1 MAKSKTELRAWLDGL
16 VSEAA
21 EQSRLYDSSI
31 NKLYSCLSSLYI
43 WWREAKQI
51 DGFLDE
57 LYEELNIKTK
67 KKNEENFVRVIR
79 LAWRIDWDGN
89 RGASLQKWAKALK
102 EIHHEYETNKD
113 RYKVNSVDLLALYIR
128 KNGGVSGLIKDK
140 SESDDETNDVE
151 DKNKK
156 PTKKKNKSQRQKEN
170 EARLKER
177 NKELAEL
184 YFENEAKAITKLDLN
199 SVSVAINDKDYAIAL
214 IRKKSDGYQV
224 LSITENDDLIADAMV
239 RTYRRQHDSAP
250 MTLRVI
256 NEIIQTQAYPYEFE
270 KFRPSLSLRSKV
282 KDENNKPMKQIR
294 RLVYRASE
302 KDFLLSENRADCS
315 VVTVAKPRT
324 FTLNVKEDIF
334 LSANDRNFLEQEI
347 IQRKNLAFYEIV
359 GNKELI
365 ENKDDSVKASHYIKC
380 KYKIDG
386 YIRNLYFYK
395 TSTIK
400 QESKQQAIFKPKE
413 APTWKAEISKEWLSQ
428 FNVRFL
434 LSWLRSFGTSVN
446 QRRNQVLR
454 LDVGKQLAVNF
465 DGENGVFSRS
475 IKDFTKMNHAEGKD
489 LKLHFHARDLIPTLH
504 SLAEQDIVGSIHLAA
519 SEHALV
525 IQYKT
530 AICEYSIA
538 IPTTKKNGTR
548 NKQAFASKGVN

>member
-1 MAKSKTELRAWLDGL
+1 MAKSKSELRAWLDGL
-16 VSEAA
+16 ASDASEQA
-21 EQSRLYDSSI
+21 RLYDSSI
-31 NKLYSCLSSLYI
+31 NKLYSCLSSLYV

-51 DGFLDE
+51 EGFLDE

-67 KKNEENFVRVIR
+67 RNNEENFVRVIR
-79 LAWRIDWDGN
+79 LAWRIDWDGS

-151 DKNKK
+151 EKDKKLSR
-156 PTKKKNKSQRQKEN
+156 KKNKSQRQKEN

-199 SVSVAINDKDYAIAL
+199 NVSVAINDKAYAIAL

-224 LSITENDDLIADAMV
+224 LSITENDDLITDAMV

-250 MTLRVI
+250 MTLRVV
-256 NEIIQTQAYPYEFE
+256 NEIIQTQSYPIEFE
-270 KFRPSLSLRSKV
+270 KFRHSLSLRSKI

-294 RLVYRASE
+294 RLIYRANE

-315 VVTVAKPRT
+315 VVTVAKPRD
-324 FTLNVKEDIF
+324 FMLNVKEDIF
-334 LSANDRNFLEQEI
+334 LSANDRNFIEQEI
-347 IQRKNLAFYEIV
+347 IQKRNLAFYEIV
-359 GNKELI
+359 GKKELI
-365 ENKDDSVKASHYIKC
+365 ENKDDTVKASHYIEC

-400 QESKQQAIFKPKE
+400 QDSKQQATFNPSEKPK
-413 APTWKAEISKEWLSQ
+413 WRAEINKEWVAQ

-434 LSWLRSFGTSVN
+434 VSWLRSFGSSVN
-446 QRRNQVLR
+446 QRRNQVIR
-454 LDVGKQLAVNF
+454 IDVGRNLSVHY
-465 DGENGVFSRS
+465 DGENGVFARH
-475 IKDFTKMNHAEGKD
+475 IKDFTKMNRAEGSE
-489 LKLHFHARDLIPTLH
+489 LRLHFHARDLIPTLQA
-504 SLAEQDIVGSIHLAA
+504 LAVQEIISKIHLAA

-525 IQYKT
+525 IHYKT
-530 AICEYSIA
+530 AICDYSIA

-548 NKQAFASKGVN
+548 NKQAFSSIGVK